1 MTKEDDIQK
10 VTQKEVDQLL
20 NTFSMM
26 LPYGLRCIK
35 KGEEVIF
42 TLEGIISNS
51 LMGFVIY
58 KYSNITNKRVVY
70 EVTTTKLNKTG
81 LVLPCLRSLIS
92 MTSREREEFEDLGW
106 RIDKNY
112 NIWCIGHSK
121 MIKEGIDWL
130 NRHYF
135 NYFLPPNLVEEVDIY
150 FYKLYDYAEI

>member
-1 MTKEDDIQK
+1 MDDIQK

-26 LPYGLRCIK
+26 LPYRLKCIK

-42 TLEGIISNS
+42 NLNGIISNS
-51 LMGFVIY
+51 LIGSVIY
-58 KYSNITNKRVVY
+58 KYNNVRKNVVY
-70 EVTTTKLNKTG
+70 KINTTNLNNTG

-130 NRHYF
+130 NTHYF
-135 NYFLPPNLVEEVDIY
+135 NYFLPPNLVEEVEIY